1 MVVEYVPPKISP
13 ANRCD
18 PMDVEL
24 EAIQR
29 RCLTSWS
36 EHEIIQ
42 RIEHVRHARSV
53 ERSRLLD
60 IELIST
66 LPAKTLNRL
75 RKASP

>member
-1 MVVEYVPPKISP
+1 MAVEYVPPKISP

-36 EHEIIQ
+36 EHEIIE

-60 IELIST
+60 IELVSS
-66 LPAKTLNRL
+66 LPPKTLKRL
-75 RKASP
+75 RKVAR